1 MLSYISQNNNL
12 TKGENAMKAIEIPVW
27 KKSNL
32 TIQEAAAYFNIGEI
46 KLREMISDEYYD
58 CAIRNGMKV
67 IIKRVKL
74 EDALTDCVAI

>member
-1 MLSYISQNNNL
+1 
-12 TKGENAMKAIEIPVW
+12 MKAIEIPVW

-32 TIQEAAAYFNIGEI
+32 TIQEAAAYFNIGET

-67 IIKRVKL
+67 IIKREKF
-74 EDALTDCVAI
+74 EKALIDCIAI